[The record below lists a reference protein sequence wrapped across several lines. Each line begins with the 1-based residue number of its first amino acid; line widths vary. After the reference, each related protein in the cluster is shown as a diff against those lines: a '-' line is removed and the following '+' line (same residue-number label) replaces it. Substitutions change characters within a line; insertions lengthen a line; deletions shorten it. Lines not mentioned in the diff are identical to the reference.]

1 MSYSIKDVSQKYNL
15 STYTLRYYEREGLL
29 PTVQRN
35 DNNKR
40 FYTDIDLGW
49 IEMICCMRATGM
61 SISYIKNYIDLCV
74 KGNDTL
80 SDRRKIML
88 DQREI
93 IKEHLKK
100 YTDLL
105 ELVDMK
111 LDYYDKKVSKD
122 ELKKIIIEKR
132 K

>member
-1 MSYSIKDVSQKYNL
+1 MSYSIKEVSQKYNL

-49 IEMICCMRATGM
+49 IEMICCMRSTGM
-61 SISYIKNYIDLCV
+61 SISYIKNYINLCV

-80 SDRRKIML
+80 SERRKIML
-88 DQREI
+88 GQREI

-100 YTDLL
+100 YNDLL

-111 LDYYDKKVSKD
+111 LDYYDKKVSKN
-122 ELKKIIIEKR
+122 ELKKIVIEKR

>member
-1 MSYSIKDVSQKYNL
+1 MSYSIKEVSKKYNL

-35 DNNKR
+35 ENNKR

-80 SDRRKIML
+80 PERRKIML
-88 DQREI
+88 GQREI

>member
-35 DNNKR
+35 ENNKR

-80 SDRRKIML
+80 SERRKIML
-88 DQREI
+88 GQREI

-100 YTDLL
+100 YNDLL

-111 LDYYDKKVSKD
+111 LDYYDKKVTKD

>member
-1 MSYSIKDVSQKYNL
+1 MSYSIKEVSKKYNL

-29 PTVQRN
+29 RTVQRN
-35 DNNKR
+35 ENNKR

-80 SDRRKIML
+80 SERRKIML
-88 DQREI
+88 GQREI

-100 YTDLL
+100 YNDLL

>member
-1 MSYSIKDVSQKYNL
+1 MSYSIKEVSKKYNL

-35 DNNKR
+35 ENNKR

-80 SDRRKIML
+80 SERRKIML
-88 DQREI
+88 GQREI

>member
-29 PTVQRN
+29 RTVQRN
-35 DNNKR
+35 ENNKR

-111 LDYYDKKVSKD
+111 LDYYDKKVTKD